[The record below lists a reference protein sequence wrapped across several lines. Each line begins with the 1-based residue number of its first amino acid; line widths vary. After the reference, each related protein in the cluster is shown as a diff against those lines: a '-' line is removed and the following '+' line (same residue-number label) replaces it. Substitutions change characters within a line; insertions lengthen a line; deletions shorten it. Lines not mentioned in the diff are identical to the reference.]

1 MDHSFSA
8 LFLHE
13 DILARTLSYE
23 QDLHEWRLAELTAG
37 RPDPGR
43 PSYTEVSGDL
53 DSPVSN
59 IHVSLVH
66 Y

>member
-1 MDHSFSA
+1 MDEKAPLST

-13 DILARTLSYE
+13 DVLACTFSYE
-23 QDLHEWRLAELTAG
+23 QDLQDWRLAEIGSG

-43 PSYTEVSGDL
+43 PSYTEVSGSL
-53 DSPVSN
+53 YSPV
-59 IHVSLVH
+59 VS